1 MTFLIIAGV
10 TICVYA
16 LFQNAG
22 GFVMWMLLKW
32 PIAIIIAIVSILN
45 IAWWADYLV
54 LPAFILALYPEEK
67 MPDWVG
73 DFLNIVVVGAFA
85 SFGYY
90 ILTLFG

>member
-10 TICVYA
+10 TLCVYA
-16 LFQNAG
+16 LFGQAG
-22 GFVMWMLLKW
+22 GLVMWMLLKW
-32 PIAIIIAIVSILN
+32 PMVIIAGIVGLMN
-45 IAWWADYLV
+45 ITWWTNLLF

-67 MPDWVG
+67 MPDWIV
-73 DFLNIVVVGAFA
+73 DFMNLVVFGAFV